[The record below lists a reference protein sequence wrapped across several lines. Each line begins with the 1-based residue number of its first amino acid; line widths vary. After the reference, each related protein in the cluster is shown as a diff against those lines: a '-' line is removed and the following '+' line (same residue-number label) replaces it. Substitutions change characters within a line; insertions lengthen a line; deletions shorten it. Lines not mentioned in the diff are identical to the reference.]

1 MSYEN
6 INKYEEDLIELR
18 KRDFSGTMYD
28 QNKSNEISKLIK
40 KTFSQMQESAD
51 YIEKKYF
58 NKTDEPTYLNGAGE
72 IIKNIISGKSIKSNL
87 ELKLD

>member
-40 KTFSQMQESAD
+40 KTFSQIQESAD

-58 NKTDEPTYLNGAGE
+58 NRKNEPGNSNYRHVEYTWVT
-72 IIKNIISGKSIKSNL
+72 ISYRGFCPIWV
-87 ELKLD
+87 